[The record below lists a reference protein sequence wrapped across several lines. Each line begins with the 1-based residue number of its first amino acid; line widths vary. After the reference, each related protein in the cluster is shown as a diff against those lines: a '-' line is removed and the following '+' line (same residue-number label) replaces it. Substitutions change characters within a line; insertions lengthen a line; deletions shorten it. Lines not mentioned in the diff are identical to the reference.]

1 VGNGIGGLRK
11 RLFGVEWPLAGGGH
25 QKMRDVQ
32 LATAGRPTFSVIEL
46 FIRAKIITDAK
57 PF

>member
-11 RLFGVEWPLAGGGH
+11 RLIGVEWPLAGGH

-32 LATAGRPTFSVIEL
+32 LATAWRPTFSVIEL